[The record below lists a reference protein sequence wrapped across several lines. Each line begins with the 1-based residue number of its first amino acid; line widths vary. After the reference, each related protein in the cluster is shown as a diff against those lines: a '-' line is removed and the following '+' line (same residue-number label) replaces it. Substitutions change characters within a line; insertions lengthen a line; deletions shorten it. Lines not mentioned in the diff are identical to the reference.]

1 MSYHL
6 PVLLTES
13 VDALQIQPDGIYV
26 DVTYGGGGHSKAIL
40 QKLGVNGKLIAFDQD
55 ADAAKNV
62 TSDERLVF
70 VNQNFRHL
78 KKYLKVLNAFPVHGI
93 LADLGVS
100 SWQFDTAERGFSF
113 RFDSD
118 LDMRMDN
125 TLPVSAKDI
134 VNNYSEKQL
143 VEIFSEY
150 GEVRNSKTLART
162 IAEGRKTK
170 SIKTISEFIELVE
183 PVIAGI
189 RNKYLAQV
197 FQALRIAV
205 NEEINVLE
213 SMLTQSAESL
223 KQGGRLVVISYH
235 SLEDR
240 MVKNFMKTGNVKGE
254 IVKNIFGQTNKVFE
268 VITKKP
274 VEPNTEE
281 IKKNSRARSA
291 KMRIAEKI

>member
-1 MSYHL
+1 
-6 PVLLTES
+6 VLLTES

>member
-6 PVLLTES
+6 PVLLNES
-13 VDALQIQPDGIYV
+13 VDALQIIPDGIYV

-40 QKLGVNGKLIAFDQD
+40 NQLGEKGKLIAFDQD
-55 ADAAKNV
+55 TDAAKNV
-62 TSDERLVF
+62 LSDKRLVF

-78 KKYLKVLNAFPVHGI
+78 KKYLKVLNAFPVNGI

-113 RFDSD
+113 RFESE

-125 TLPVSAKDI
+125 SLETSAKEV
-134 VNNYSEKQL
+134 VNEYSEKELQN
-143 VEIFSEY
+143 IFSEY
-150 GEVRNSKTLART
+150 GEVRNSKTLAKV
-162 IAEGRKTK
+162 IVEARKTH
-170 SIKTISEFIELVE
+170 SINTISEFIVAIE
-183 PVIAGI
+183 PAIAGI

-205 NEEINVLE
+205 NEEMEALE
-213 SMLTQSAESL
+213 SMLNQSAESL
-223 KQGGRLVVISYH
+223 KTDGRLVVISYH

-240 MVKNFMKTGNVKGE
+240 MAKNFMKTGNTKGE
-254 IVKNIFGQTNKVFE
+254 LKKNIFGQHDEVFE

-274 VEPNTEE
+274 IEPGEAE
-281 IKKNSRARSA
+281 IKMNSRARSA
-291 KMRIAEKI
+291 KMRVAKKL